1 MDKIYFKNI
10 KHQRQ
15 AKITRNYKVTSEKFK
30 PKRKNKSIYAT
41 FTLRMFVNPKNQDL
55 CFDNIA
61 QNVGTE
67 IKIRH
72 LHKGISSSELV

>member
-1 MDKIYFKNI
+1 
-10 KHQRQ
+10 
-15 AKITRNYKVTSEKFK
+15 
-30 PKRKNKSIYAT
+30 
-41 FTLRMFVNPKNQDL
+41 MFVNPKNQDL

-72 LHKGISSSELV
+72 LHKGISSSEFGLRWSQTRSDSRHIEEENTNPIHNMEYHKLTIKE